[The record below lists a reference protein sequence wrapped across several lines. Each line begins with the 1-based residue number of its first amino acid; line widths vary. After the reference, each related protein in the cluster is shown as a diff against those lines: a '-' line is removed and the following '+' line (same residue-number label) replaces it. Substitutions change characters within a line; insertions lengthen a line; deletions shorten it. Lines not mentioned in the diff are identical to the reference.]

1 MEIVWAVCLL
11 KGSGSKE
18 SSPWLVKPGHTI
30 SIFLPPPPLYSQAS
44 NSVFALLML
53 PNSYLVLARK
63 YRPQNF
69 DELVGQEVLVTTL
82 SNAIKNNRLHHAYI
96 LTGIRGVGKT
106 TTARIIAKTINCL
119 NKDEV
124 NQANACGVCDNCKM
138 ISASKHQDVIEID
151 AASRTGVDDIR
162 EIIDSIA
169 YAPVMA
175 AYKIYIIDEVHMLS
189 NSAFNALLK
198 TLEEPPAH
206 VKFIFATTEIRK
218 VPITILSRCQRF
230 DLRRLDESEIAVHL
244 KNILGKENLEADDQA
259 LELIAKMSEG
269 SVRDSLSMLDQ
280 ALSSNNHQ
288 KFLSAEVVEKMLGLN
303 DKAKV
308 IELFEAILACD
319 FSAALTKFSQF
330 YSYSS
335 DVSQLL
341 ADLMEIVNKTTS
353 VKMVKGYKLDGYSKF
368 QQEKITEIAGKISFA
383 ALARIWQMLLKGHSE
398 INFSSSPKMA
408 FEMLMARICHLVALP
423 NLKEVLLDL
432 NQSKNS
438 LEISAEKIAPIEKS
452 LNSAPAGE
460 ITGAAE
466 TNDATKTNDAKEI
479 NDEVVN
485 EILRNFEG
493 AKII

>member
-1 MEIVWAVCLL
+1 M
-11 KGSGSKE
+11 
-18 SSPWLVKPGHTI
+18 T
-30 SIFLPPPPLYSQAS
+30 Q
-44 NSVFALLML
+44 
-53 PNSYLVLARK
+53 NSYLVLARK

-82 SNAIKNNRLHHAYI
+82 SNAIKNNKLHHAYI

-119 NKDEV
+119 NRDSGTQIK
-124 NQANACGVCDNCKM
+124 ACGTCDNCIA

-175 AYKIYIIDEVHMLS
+175 KYKIYIIDEVHMLS

-206 VKFIFATTEIRK
+206 VKFIFATTEIKK

-230 DLRRLDESEIAVHL
+230 DLRRLDEVEISQHL
-244 KNILGKENLEADDQA
+244 KNILGKENLEADEQA

-269 SVRDSLSMLDQ
+269 SVRDSLSLLDQ

-288 KFLSAEVVEKMLGLN
+288 KFLSSDIVEKMLGLN

-308 IELFEAILACD
+308 IELFEAMLIGD
-319 FSAALTKFSQF
+319 FPSALNKFAQF

-335 DVSQLL
+335 DVAQLL
-341 ADLMEIVNKTTS
+341 SDLMEITAKTTS
-353 VKMVKGYKLDGYSKF
+353 VKLVKDYKLDGYSGF
-368 QQEKITEIAGKISFA
+368 QREKISEIASKISLA
-383 ALARIWQMLLKGHSE
+383 ALARIWQMLLKGNAE
-398 INFSSSPKMA
+398 INFSGSPKMA
-408 FEMLMARICHLVALP
+408 FEMLLVRICHMIALP

-432 NQSKNS
+432 NQSKNF
-438 LEISAEKIAPIEKS
+438 LPDNQEKIAPIAKS
-452 LNSAPAGE
+452 FNSAPADQTSGV
-460 ITGAAE
+460 
-466 TNDATKTNDAKEI
+466 KEI
-479 NDEVVN
+479 SDEVVN

-493 AKII
+493 AKIV

>member
-1 MEIVWAVCLL
+1 M
-11 KGSGSKE
+11 
-18 SSPWLVKPGHTI
+18 T
-30 SIFLPPPPLYSQAS
+30 Q
-44 NSVFALLML
+44 
-53 PNSYLVLARK
+53 NSYLVLARK

-82 SNAIKNNRLHHAYI
+82 CNAIKNNKLHHAYI

-119 NKDEV
+119 NRDSGTQIK
-124 NQANACGVCDNCKM
+124 ACGTCDNCLA

-175 AYKIYIIDEVHMLS
+175 KYKIYIIDEVHMLS

-206 VKFIFATTEIRK
+206 VKFIFATTEIKK

-230 DLRRLDESEIAVHL
+230 DLRRLDEIEIAAHL
-244 KNILGKENLEADDQA
+244 KNILGQENLEADEQA

-269 SVRDSLSMLDQ
+269 SVRDSLSLLDQ

-288 KFLSAEVVEKMLGLN
+288 KFLSSDIVEKMLGLN

-308 IELFEAILACD
+308 IELFEAMLIGD
-319 FSAALTKFSQF
+319 FVATLGKFSQF

-335 DVSQLL
+335 DVAQLIS
-341 ADLMEIVNKTTS
+341 DLMEITAKTTS
-353 VKMVKGYKLDGYSKF
+353 VKLVKDYKLDGYSGF
-368 QQEKITEIAGKISFA
+368 QREKISEIANKISLA
-383 ALARIWQMLLKGHSE
+383 ALVRIWQMLLKGNAE
-398 INFSSSPKMA
+398 INFSGSPKMA
-408 FEMLMARICHLVALP
+408 FEMLLVRICHIIALP
-423 NLKEVLLDL
+423 NLKEILLDL

-438 LEISAEKIAPIEKS
+438 LPDNQEKIAPIAKS
-452 LNSAPAGE
+452 FNSISADQTSG
-460 ITGAAE
+460 
-466 TNDATKTNDAKEI
+466 AKEI
-479 NDEVVN
+479 SDEVVN

-493 AKII
+493 AKIV

>member
-1 MEIVWAVCLL
+1 M
-11 KGSGSKE
+11 
-18 SSPWLVKPGHTI
+18 T
-30 SIFLPPPPLYSQAS
+30 Q
-44 NSVFALLML
+44 
-53 PNSYLVLARK
+53 NSYLVLARK

-69 DELVGQEVLVTTL
+69 DELVGQEVLVTTIG
-82 SNAIKNNRLHHAYI
+82 NAIKNNKLHHAYI

-106 TTARIIAKTINCL
+106 TTARIIAKTLNCL
-119 NKDEV
+119 NRDSSAQIK
-124 NQANACGVCDNCKM
+124 ACGTCDNCIA
-138 ISASKHQDVIEID
+138 ISSSKHQDVIEID

-175 AYKIYIIDEVHMLS
+175 QYKIYIIDEVHMLS

-230 DLRRLDESEIAVHL
+230 DLRRLDEVEIVGHL
-244 KNILGKENLEADDQA
+244 QNILGKENLEADEQA

-269 SVRDSLSMLDQ
+269 SVRDSLSLLDQ

-288 KFLSAEVVEKMLGLN
+288 KFLSGDIVEKMLGLN
-303 DKAKV
+303 DKAQV
-308 IELFEAILACD
+308 IELFEAILFGD
-319 FSAALTKFSQF
+319 FSASLRKFSQF

-335 DVSQLL
+335 DIAQLI
-341 ADLMEIVNKTTS
+341 ADLMEIVSKTTS
-353 VKMVKGYKLDGYSKF
+353 AKLVKNYKLDGYSKF
-368 QQEKITEIAGKISFA
+368 QQEKIWAISEKI
-383 ALARIWQMLLKGHSE
+383 ALASLTRIWQMLLKGNAE

-408 FEMLMARICHLVALP
+408 FEMLLVRLCHLVALP
-423 NLKEVLLDL
+423 HLKEVLLDL
-432 NQSKNS
+432 SQLKNS
-438 LEISAEKIAPIEKS
+438 AEDVAEKIAPVTNNFD
-452 LNSAPAGE
+452 LAPK
-460 ITGAAE
+460 I
-466 TNDATKTNDAKEI
+466 KENVSEV

-493 AKII
+493 AKIV

>member
-1 MEIVWAVCLL
+1 M
-11 KGSGSKE
+11 
-18 SSPWLVKPGHTI
+18 T
-30 SIFLPPPPLYSQAS
+30 Q
-44 NSVFALLML
+44 
-53 PNSYLVLARK
+53 NSYLVLARK

-82 SNAIKNNRLHHAYI
+82 SNAIKNNKLHHAYV

-119 NKDEV
+119 NPNSGAEIK
-124 NQANACGVCDNCKM
+124 ACGICDNCVA

-175 AYKIYIIDEVHMLS
+175 KYKIYIIDEVHMLS

-230 DLRRLDESEIAVHL
+230 DLRRLDESEIALHL
-244 KNILGKENLEADDQA
+244 KNILKKENLEADEQA

-288 KFLSAEVVEKMLGLN
+288 QFLPSDVVEKMLGLN

-308 IELFEAILACD
+308 IELFESLLIGD
-319 FSAALTKFSQF
+319 FTASLNKFAQF

-335 DVSQLL
+335 DVAQLI
-341 ADLMEIVNKTTS
+341 ADLMEIVAKTTS
-353 VKMVKGYKLDGYSKF
+353 VKLVKDYKLDGYSKF
-368 QQEKITEIAGKISFA
+368 QQEKISAIAAKISLA
-383 ALARIWQMLLKGHSE
+383 ALARIWQMLLKGNSE
-398 INFSSSPKMA
+398 VNFSNSPKMA
-408 FEMLMARICHLVALP
+408 FEMLLVRICHMIALP
-423 NLKEVLLDL
+423 DLKEVLLDL
-432 NQSKNS
+432 NQSQNS
-438 LEISAEKIAPIEKS
+438 SPNVVEKIAPIAKIPNPVPAEKI
-452 LNSAPAGE
+452 GD
-460 ITGAAE
+460 T
-466 TNDATKTNDAKEI
+466 KEI
-479 NDEVVN
+479 SDEVVN

-493 AKII
+493 AKIV